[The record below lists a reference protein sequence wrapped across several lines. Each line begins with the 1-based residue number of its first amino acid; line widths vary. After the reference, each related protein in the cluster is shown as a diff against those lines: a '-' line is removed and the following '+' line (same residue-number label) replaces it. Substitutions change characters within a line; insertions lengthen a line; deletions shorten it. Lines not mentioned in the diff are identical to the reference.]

1 MCVCCLCVCLWN
13 RGFPYWET
21 ILVLGCVRFVR
32 IVQGCGA
39 RAMPVST
46 RSNTYSPESAQR
58 ACMANT
64 FASSGLPPWT
74 AEDVAEPLTRVAA
87 HSSMPLLHE
96 HAPPI
101 MTDPH
106 EPGTALTTTDHH
118 PVSGHPLARNTTLR
132 PKPGSSRL
140 GASEEADSMSGIATS
155 GGNVIGDG
163 KAHDADNVV
172 GTK

>member
-21 ILVLGCVRFVR
+21 ILVLGCVRIVR

-87 HSSMPLLHE
+87 CSSMPSLSE

-106 EPGTALTTTDHH
+106 DRAHIAL
-118 PVSGHPLARNTTLR
+118 SSARHRSTPPRAPICRRSFTFLGIFSYLR
-132 PKPGSSRL
+132 SFLP
-140 GASEEADSMSGIATS
+140 
-155 GGNVIGDG
+155 
-163 KAHDADNVV
+163 
-172 GTK
+172 